1 MPDVTLDK
9 DFDSLEEYSM
19 NKYIAPLTLLT
30 VLLSAMARG
39 DESTGFYTELD
50 ALYFAS
56 PGDFD
61 SEQTFGVTLG
71 YDFNSKHA
79 LELEAQINGL
89 DAAQPGYDVDADLIS
104 YLVGYRYN
112 GWQRDKY
119 TLFMGLGVG
128 YSNAEFNIRPTEE
141 TDDSVFMGFVRIG
154 AAMALTEQLNLSA
167 ELRYQHIDDV
177 ESDGTKFE
185 IGGVPVV
192 GLSLGYSF

>member
-1 MPDVTLDK
+1 
-9 DFDSLEEYSM
+9 M

-104 YLVGYRYN
+104 YLVG
-112 GWQRDKY
+112 
-119 TLFMGLGVG
+119 
-128 YSNAEFNIRPTEE
+128 
-141 TDDSVFMGFVRIG
+141 
-154 AAMALTEQLNLSA
+154 
-167 ELRYQHIDDV
+167 
-177 ESDGTKFE
+177 
-185 IGGVPVV
+185 
-192 GLSLGYSF
+192 LSLIHI